1 MDTQSLYETLYI
13 FLDWHPARIQTFGE
27 LIWSVVQTRTVR
39 LKELALHVTSKGNL
53 HAKIVKIERLF
64 LSQAISVVCMG
75 KIIIKLLC
83 ISGNIKI
90 AIDRTNWQFGKS
102 NLNFFVAAVIFG
114 NISLPI
120 AWLLLDKKGNS
131 STDERKKLIEQILEI
146 IPKEAIELILADREF
161 VGKEWLWYLST
172 TQKLPF
178 AIRIKKNEQINH
190 PNGGKMKLHKFFANM
205 LPLEARAIE
214 ARLYTIPVQI
224 TCLQLEKE
232 QLFVVSNILIGE
244 DVLIAYK
251 QRWSIERSF
260 KSLKTSG
267 FNIEDTHITDQIK
280 LMKLFAIVSLAL
292 TICVIAGKIKHE
304 ITPIKIKKNGRMLY
318 SLFTYGFDW
327 LRDYF
332 CNSQNQ
338 TLSALF
344 RLLEGHIAI
353 AIQ

>member
-1 MDTQSLYETLYI
+1 M
-13 FLDWHPARIQTFGE
+13 
-27 LIWSVVQTRTVR
+27 
-39 LKELALHVTSKGNL
+39 
-53 HAKIVKIERLF
+53 
-64 LSQAISVVCMG
+64 
-75 KIIIKLLC
+75 
-83 ISGNIKI
+83 
-90 AIDRTNWQFGKS
+90 
-102 NLNFFVAAVIFG
+102 
-114 NISLPI
+114 
-120 AWLLLDKKGNS
+120 DKKGNS

-178 AIRIKKNEQINH
+178 AIRIKRNEQINH
-190 PNGGKMKLHKFFANM
+190 PNGGKIKLHKFFANM
-205 LPLEARAIE
+205 LPLEARCIE

-260 KSLKTSG
+260 KSLKNSG
-267 FNIEDTHITDQIK
+267 FNIEDTHITDQTK
-280 LMKLFAIVSLAL
+280 LKKLFAIVSLAL

-338 TLSALF
+338 TLSTLF